1 MLAEFHF
8 LRPGWL
14 AGFVLLGW
22 LVFRTWRGQG
32 IAGDWRA
39 ACDPELLQHLLLR
52 GGQGWQRRA
61 AWLLAITGSLALL
74 ALAGPSWQRQPQP
87 VVRDDQAL
95 VILLDLSRSM
105 DVRDRPPS
113 RLLQVRYRLVDLLQH
128 YPGGYAALVGY
139 AGLPFL
145 VSPLTDDFATIV
157 SQLQALNTQTMPA
170 RGSRADLALDYAA
183 ELLQN
188 AGHDNGQVLLVSDSL
203 ARASTARQR
212 AMQLAQR
219 GYRVSV
225 LGVGTVAGGPIPVSG
240 SGFARDAGGSIVI
253 ARLQREA
260 LQAVAQA
267 GGGHYREL
275 GINDAQ
281 LDFSAAGAAL
291 EDTERLATGHWREQG
306 PWLLLPLLLLCALTF
321 RRGGSLVCVLCGVL
335 LLPDT
340 AGAASLWD
348 QLWSRPDQ
356 QAERLFHEGRT
367 AAAAEHFQDALWRA
381 TAYYRQGEYPQALD
395 ALRDTELDAGGQY
408 LRGNTLA
415 QLERYEEAVAA
426 YDAAIAVAVEAPRLR
441 EDAEHNR
448 RQVQALLDQQGES
461 AAGEG
466 QGETAQAGED
476 AGESAGESGASG
488 EAGEGGMAEESGGA
502 ADAGEMAVA
511 EPQDGNSAGTSAGD
525 SASGQNATA
534 AGGRGTGEP
543 EPDSD
548 ANGAYAGAGG
558 DEEQADDSEQQM
570 TALQEQGATGATE
583 TGESTES
590 ASPDDATTPLLQR
603 SQAQAR
609 TAKQREAEL
618 AAEIWLRSISGDT
631 GNYLRRKFH
640 RQYQQLPPPQR
651 RDEADAW

>member
-1 MLAEFHF
+1 MPAEFHF
-8 LRPGWL
+8 LRPVWL
-14 AGFVLLGW
+14 VGFVPLGW
-22 LVFRTWRGQG
+22 LVFRTWGGQG
-32 IAGDWRA
+32 AAGNWRA
-39 ACDPELLQHLLLR
+39 ACDPELLQHLLLQF
-52 GGQGWQRRA
+52 GQGWQHRA

-105 DVRDRPPS
+105 DVQDQPPS
-113 RLLQVRYRLVDLLQH
+113 RLQQVRYRLVDLLER

-145 VSPLTDDFATIV
+145 VSPLTDDFATIT
-157 SQLQALNTQTMPA
+157 SQLQALNTQTMPTQ
-170 RGSRADLALDYAA
+170 GSRADLALDYAA

-188 AGHDNGQVLLVSDSL
+188 AGHDNGRILLVSDGL
-203 ARASTARQR
+203 ARASAARQR
-212 AMQLAQR
+212 AEQLLQR

-225 LGVGTVAGGPIPVSG
+225 LGVGTISGGPVPVSG

-253 ARLQREA
+253 SRLQRGA

-267 GGGHYREL
+267 GGGDYREL

-291 EDTERLATGHWREQG
+291 EDTERLASGHWLEQG
-306 PWLLLPLLLLCALTF
+306 PWLLLPLLLLCALGF
-321 RRGGSLVCVLCGVL
+321 RRGGSLVCVLCTVL

-340 AGAASLWD
+340 AGAAGLWE

-367 AAAAEHFQDALWRA
+367 AAAAERFQDALWQA
-381 TAYYRQGEYPQALD
+381 TAYYQEGEYQQALA
-395 ALRDTELDAGGQY
+395 ALRDTELDARGQY

-426 YDAAIAVAVEAPRLR
+426 YDAAIAAAGAEPRLQ

-466 QGETAQAGED
+466 QGESAQAAED
-476 AGESAGESGASG
+476 AGERAGASGEEAG
-488 EAGEGGMAEESGGA
+488 EAGEGSMAEESAGGA
-502 ADAGEMAVA
+502 DTGEMAESQEA
-511 EPQDGNSAGTSAGD
+511 TEATEASAGD

-534 AGGRGTGEP
+534 AGGQGSGEP

-548 ANGAYAGAGG
+548 ASGAYAGAGG
-558 DEEQADDSEQQM
+558 DAEQADDPEQQM
-570 TALQEQGATGATE
+570 TALQEQGATGDTE
-583 TGESTES
+583 TGEGTQST
-590 ASPDDATTPLLQR
+590 SPDDAATPLLQQR
-603 SQAQAR
+603 KAQAL

-618 AAEIWLRSISGDT
+618 ATEAWLRSISGDT

-640 RQYQQLPPPQR
+640 RQYQQLPSAQR
-651 RDEADAW
+651 QDEADAW